1 MLFTKKEIIRI
12 FIPLLIEQFLTIS
25 IGMIDTMMVAS
36 AGEAAISGV
45 ALVDTINYLIILVF
59 GALATGGAVVI
70 SQFIGKKDME
80 NSALASKLLV
90 WVVFVV
96 SVVLTFV
103 SVFFR
108 KAILDTVF
116 GSIDDN
122 VMSNALVYFEY
133 TALSYPFFAVY
144 GAVSA
149 IFRSVGNT
157 KISLEVSVIQN
168 IINVAGNAVLI
179 LGYGMGAKGA
189 AVATLASRIV
199 GALIMM
205 VCLHNRNNTIRID
218 NILKTKF
225 DFSIIK
231 KMCAIGIPNG
241 LESGMFQFGKVITQS
256 LVATLATA
264 HIAANSAGNSI
275 TSIQYVIGN
284 AVGMTMITVVGRCVG
299 AGEKELARKYTVMLL
314 KIQYLLMIILDVA
327 MIVFAKQIV
336 SLYNLSEEAFNIT
349 VMLLIMHS
357 VLNCTIWPMSFT
369 LPYPFRAANDVRY
382 TMVIGIASM
391 WIARVGMSYVL
402 CKGFNMGVEGIWYAM
417 FTDWVVRAVIFAVR
431 FKHGTWLTKYKDAE
445 A

>member
-25 IGMIDTMMVAS
+25 IGMIDTVMVSS

-59 GALATGGAVVI
+59 GSLATGGAVII

-80 NSALASKLLV
+80 NSVLASKHLV
-90 WVVFVV
+90 WVLFVV

-116 GSIDDN
+116 GSIDDD

-144 GAVSA
+144 GASSE
-149 IFRSVGNT
+149 IFRSMGNT

-168 IINVAGNAVLI
+168 VINVAGNAVLI

-189 AVATLASRIV
+189 AVATLVSRIV
-199 GALIMM
+199 GALVMM

-218 NILKTKF
+218 NVLKIKY

-231 KMCAIGIPNG
+231 KICTIGIPNG

-264 HIAANSAGNSI
+264 HIAANAAGNSI
-275 TSIQYVIGN
+275 ISIQCIIGN
-284 AVGMTMITVVGRCVG
+284 AVGITMITVVGRCVG
-299 AGEKELARKYTVMLL
+299 AGEKDLARKYTVMLL

-327 MIVFAKQIV
+327 MIIFAKQIV
-336 SLYNLSEEAFNIT
+336 SWYNLSEEAFNIT

-369 LPYPFRAANDVRY
+369 LPNAFKAANDVKY
-382 TMVIGIASM
+382 SMVVSIVSM

-402 CKGFNMGVEGIWYAM
+402 CKGFDMGVMGIWYAM
-417 FTDWVVRAVIFAVR
+417 FIDCGVRAVIFTVR
-431 FKHGTWLTKYKDAE
+431 FKRGTWLTKYKV
-445 A
+445 